1 MAYYALGSSFFQ
13 TKELVR
19 LHAKAIKDRHKPG
32 DVLEGD
38 ELAFMLDL
46 LMWHPDAAGKIG
58 VGIRQMMV
66 RANPK
71 FGQNEF
77 YLIRTDGSATEFSY
91 KQCVQPSTPEADF
104 TTACRVAVA
113 PDIIAFQQ
121 AYFKAHRVS
130 QCPLTGEELTLHNAH
145 VDHIPPR
152 TFKAILKAFVDSRH
166 LTLADVALKGK
177 HIDNHIG
184 AALANADLKADW
196 IAFHRANAELRVISE
211 QANLSIVG
219 KEWDNILDYL
229 NRVDHADTL
238 VEWKHKQMYF
248 THIPGAERGVF
259 MSADRAPDDTP
270 VLDGTVAVLE
280 MSFTLP
286 TLKLADFVQAQSHG

>member
-1 MAYYALGSSFFQ
+1 MGSYTLGGIWFY
-13 TKELVR
+13 TKEGVR

-32 DVLEGD
+32 DVLEG
-38 ELAFMLDL
+38 EERAFMSDL
-46 LMWHPDAAGKIG
+46 LLWHPDAAGKIG
-58 VGIRQMMV
+58 VGIRQLMV

-113 PDIIAFQQ
+113 PDIVAFQQ

-130 QCPLTGEELTLHNAH
+130 QCVLTGEELTLHNAH

-152 TFKAILKAFVDSRH
+152 TFKAILKAFVELRC
-166 LTLADVALKGK
+166 LKPAEVALRGR

-184 AALANADLKADW
+184 AELADEALKADW
-196 IAFHRANAELRVISE
+196 VLFHRANAELRVISE
-211 QANLSIVG
+211 QANLGIVG
-219 KEWDNILDYL
+219 KGWDGILEHLD
-229 NRVDHADTL
+229 RVKHADTL
-238 VEWKHKQMYF
+238 VEWKGQQRFY
-248 THIPGAERGVF
+248 THLPGVTRGVLMSAER
-259 MSADRAPDDTP
+259 APEGTP
-270 VLDGTVAVLE
+270 LIDGTPAVIEASVNALILKLSDYLDGRAA
-280 MSFTLP
+280 S
-286 TLKLADFVQAQSHG
+286 